1 MYAYSGINQD
11 SRDMENS
18 LDNLFSYIIQSF
30 LSFAYSIIFFF
41 FFHFLFSNIFSFLL
55 FYKTVIRRR
64 FAKTTRLSKSERIWE
79 VTKHLPFR
87 FLLRLQ
93 ENRINPELGLCKR
106 KLLKQL
112 HLTDNIK
119 RKGCLLLRIFLA

>member
-1 MYAYSGINQD
+1 MFAYSGINQH
-11 SRDMENS
+11 SKDMENS
-18 LDNLFSYIIQSF
+18 LDNLFSYIFQSF
-30 LSFAYSIIFFF
+30 LSFAYSFFF
-41 FFHFLFSNIFSFLL
+41 SCFHFFFSNIFSFLL
-55 FYKTVIRRR
+55 SHKTVIRRR
-64 FAKTTRLSKSERIWE
+64 FAKTTRKSKSERIWE
-79 VTKHLPFR
+79 VTKDLPFR

-119 RKGCLLLRIFLA
+119 RKGCLFRIFLA

>member
-1 MYAYSGINQD
+1 MRIWESIKIQRTWKIPWIIC
-11 SRDMENS
+11 SVIFF
-18 LDNLFSYIIQSF
+18 NLFF
-30 LSFAYSIIFFF
+30 LLHILSFFF
-41 FFHFLFSNIFSFLL
+41 FIHFLFSNIFSFVLS
-55 FYKTVIRRR
+55 YKTVIRRR
-64 FAKTTRLSKSERIWE
+64 FAKTTRKSKSERIWE
-79 VTKHLPFR
+79 ITKHLPFR